1 MHIYGVKKHGTDEFI
16 CRAAMEKQTE
26 RTDLLTGQG
35 ERGES
40 ELYGK
45 SKRETYISICKVDS
59 QWEFA
64 V

>member
-1 MHIYGVKKHGTDEFI
+1 
-16 CRAAMEKQTE
+16 MEKQTE

-35 ERGES
+35 EKGES

-59 QWEFA
+59 QWECA
-64 V
+64 ANSLNSNWGSVRI

>member
-1 MHIYGVKKHGTDEFI
+1 
-16 CRAAMEKQTE
+16 MEKQTE